1 MSLDKPKP
9 STLLRPVDKCGFTKD
24 STLEPHP
31 SIRLRCAPATQ
42 DAISPDFAAALLSF
56 QSRLDWLR
64 GEGNLPQEP
73 ARKSSR
79 RDLFSL

>member
-1 MSLDKPKP
+1 MSLDKLKL

-31 SIRLRCAPATQ
+31 SMRLRCAPATQ
-42 DAISPDFAAALLSF
+42 DAISLGFATALLSF

-73 ARKSSR
+73 AHKSPR
-79 RDLFSL
+79 RDSFNL